1 MHMSRKTT
9 RFLFTVILGTLVF
22 VLSACSLTSA
32 PKKDIA
38 VSQTAISL
46 LYTQMAGTLAATPT
60 IENLPTATATAT
72 VTPTIPAT
80 PPSPTTGP
88 RPASYT
94 LQIGEYPYCIARRFN
109 VDPKELLTLN
119 ALSSGIIYA
128 PGLTLS
134 IPQTG
139 HPFPGTRALRPH
151 PVAYTLPAQMT
162 VYKVACLFG
171 DVDPQ
176 VIMQNNGLTSPL
188 INSGVTLQIP

>member
-9 RFLFTVILGTLVF
+9 RFLFTVMLGTLVF
-22 VLSACSLTSA
+22 VLSACSLGSA

-60 IENLPTATATAT
+60 FENLPTATATAT
-72 VTPTIPAT
+72 VTPTIPVT
-80 PPSPTTGP
+80 PASPTTGP

-119 ALSSGIIYA
+119 ALSSGMIYC
-128 PGLTLS
+128 P
-134 IPQTG
+134 
-139 HPFPGTRALRPH
+139 R
-151 PVAYTLPAQMT
+151 
-162 VYKVACLFG
+162 
-171 DVDPQ
+171 VDP
-176 VIMQNNGLTSPL
+176 VHPADRSPL
-188 INSGVTLQIP
+188 PGHACPASPSRCLHTPGADDRLQGGMPVRRCGPAS